1 MKKSLLSLAV
11 LFSGATAFSQQDIY
25 ALTGKPGTQ
34 IHFKELRTLNLE
46 SATPERVLLSSDSDI
61 NVFSQNANS
70 VVRESRQSL
79 HHAQAP
85 AMAALAYDR
94 VTGEVFFS
102 PMYSSNVYVLNEKSG
117 KITLVENT
125 AVKAT
130 ACDLNSHITRMA
142 TGADGS
148 VYAMNNAG
156 TQLINIRKEA
166 GKYNVKD
173 LGSIQD
179 SSTRPEESLRTVQIG
194 FGGDM
199 VADAQGNLYIFSAS
213 GNVFKIPVKSL
224 TSEYVGKIT
233 GLPEGYSLNGAAV
246 SADGGVIVGSAK
258 SEGLFKVNID
268 DLSAVSVKSEST
280 YPVYDLASAHLL
292 RQSGNDLPE
301 TAIAGIEVYPTR
313 ITAGELYIRISNNS
327 VPMALVDLYDSAG
340 TRVLSQRIKVSEN
353 SGSHLINVGNM
364 KKGVYIVSI
373 STEKG
378 EKLRSVKVLIE

>member
-34 IHFKELRTLNLE
+34 IQFNELRTLNLGPAT
-46 SATPERVLLSSDSDI
+46 SARVLLSADSDI

-94 VTGEVFFS
+94 VAGEVFFS
-102 PMYSSNVYVLNEKSG
+102 PMYSSNVYVMNEKSG

-142 TGADGS
+142 AGADGS
-148 VYAMNNAG
+148 IYAMNNAG
-156 TQLINIRKEA
+156 TQLIKIRKEA
-166 GKYNVKD
+166 GKYTVKD

-179 SSTRPEESLRTVQIG
+179 SSPRPEESLRTVQIG

-213 GNVFKIPVKSL
+213 ANVFKVPLKSL

-268 DLSAVSVKSEST
+268 DLIAVSVKSGSN

-292 RQSGNDLPE
+292 RQHGKTLPE
-301 TAIAGIEVYPTR
+301 TSIAGIEVYPTR
-313 ITAGELYIRISNNS
+313 VTSGELYIRISNTS
-327 VPMALVDLYDSAG
+327 VPMALVDLYDSSG
-340 TRVLSQRIKVSEN
+340 TRVLSQRIKPSED
-353 SGSHLINVGNM
+353 SGSHLINVGNV
-364 KKGVYIVSI
+364 KKGMYIVSI
-373 STEKG
+373 NTEKG
-378 EKLRSVKVLIE
+378 EKLHSVKVLIE